1 MTPLEATIKGFNAGY
16 LIQKFQ
22 PELSRYLAAGLVRK
36 DNPFILGFLL
46 GRREYLLEIGLDVSS
61 EEDAPDRDLGI
72 DEEDLEPDS

>member
-22 PELSRYLAAGLVRK
+22 PELSGHLAAGLVRK

-46 GRREYLLEIGLDVSS
+46 GRREYLLEIGLDVS
-61 EEDAPDRDLGI
+61 EEGAPGRGPEI
-72 DEEDLEPDS
+72 DEEDLEPE